1 MGRPKRDVQELMA
14 DQFADMD
21 LATQD
26 QMLLVLS
33 SINRQARRHVRRE
46 SQPGGDRA
54 PGDLFAA
61 PLVGPV
67 KEKE

>member
-21 LATQD
+21 LAAQE
-26 QMLLVLS
+26 QMLLVLA

-46 SQPGGDRA
+46 PQPGGDSAAGDTERA
-54 PGDLFAA
+54 
-61 PLVGPV
+61 
-67 KEKE
+67 K

>member
-1 MGRPKRDVQELMA
+1 MA

-21 LATQD
+21 LPTQD

-46 SQPGGDRA
+46 SQPGGDNA
-54 PGDLFAA
+54 AGDTEMKKL
-61 PLVGPV
+61 
-67 KEKE
+67 K